1 MHKLLYQTGI
11 MLTARL
17 VWITGTDSSNAIYF
31 VSVVVLVRSQW
42 KRDDTAGGSGRT
54 MPLGAFFSCV
64 WLVLLALNFMTTFP
78 GCTYSSSS
86 PSTAARLSSSIAST
100 SSLDSP
106 ASSNPVSSSQLQ
118 EQPQEHSSHSATA
131 AISPSAAAAATAD
144 TFCHHSISTK
154 DLSPDCQ
161 SIQYSPEEPTMRIT
175 GYVNEGPGPPSCLP
189 SCAHNRRRSDSSSSS
204 STSSKTSAFCN
215 RYLMPKDC
223 VDAGPKDWA
232 SIRLRHCCEHSVQDA
247 VPDVAAYLD
256 DEQQCEKSVKHLLE
270 LDAFIAK
277 VTCQFEQILLRFDC
291 QQNYSVSSCESCKVS
306 LW

>member
-1 MHKLLYQTGI
+1 
-11 MLTARL
+11 
-17 VWITGTDSSNAIYF
+17 
-31 VSVVVLVRSQW
+31 
-42 KRDDTAGGSGRT
+42 

-306 LW
+306 CDNCSRAFQVASFLGP

>member
-1 MHKLLYQTGI
+1 
-11 MLTARL
+11 
-17 VWITGTDSSNAIYF
+17 
-31 VSVVVLVRSQW
+31 
-42 KRDDTAGGSGRT
+42 

-78 GCTYSSSS
+78 GSTYSSSS
-86 PSTAARLSSSIAST
+86 PSTAARSSSSA
-100 SSLDSP
+100 SSLDSS
-106 ASSNPVSSSQLQ
+106 ASSDPGSFSQLQ
-118 EQPQEHSSHSATA
+118 QHHKQPQDQERSSHSATA
-131 AISPSAAAAATAD
+131 AISPSATAAATAD

-161 SIQYSPEEPTMRIT
+161 SIQYSQEEPRMRIT
-175 GYVNEGPGPPSCLP
+175 GDVNEGPGPPSCPP
-189 SCAHNRRRSDSSSSS
+189 SCAHNRRRSDSSPSA
-204 STSSKTSAFCN
+204 SSKTSASCN

-223 VDAGPKDWA
+223 EDAGPKDWA

-247 VPDVAAYLD
+247 VPDVATYLG

-306 LW
+306 CGDYI